1 MKIFDNPNYNFV
13 MHRWKAVAISVV
25 VILAGVAAFF
35 VSGVNWGIDFAGGAT
50 VTLKFKSNPPL
61 AELRNDLPDAT
72 IQQYGK
78 AEEHNLLIRL
88 PGISKEVDYAG
99 QVVQRLHAKLNPEAT
114 GKHDLNYFGSDR
126 LAGILKQ
133 ADPDNRGTQPVA
145 LEYYDAL
152 AKRIIAK
159 RSEVGIFTSM
169 QQVTSTQGVS
179 TATTEVLSKQT
190 FLGAFNVLNQETVGP
205 AVGKDLQTKA
215 ILAIVLSSLAMGI
228 YIWLRF
234 SDLTFGLGAI
244 VCIIHDVAI
253 ALAFLIIMKLEF
265 SLNIVAA
272 LLTIVGYSIN
282 DTVVMF
288 DRIRENKRKIKRP
301 MSLGEHLDLSI
312 NQTLSRTILTSG
324 TVFLVLLSLLGFGG
338 DVIRGFAWILTI
350 GVISGTYSTLYIVP
364 AVAVAIDNARN
375 RRGNGNGSRPP
386 AVAARVE
393 APAAPAPKRKAS

>member
-13 MHRWKAVAISVV
+13 KHRWKAVAVSVV
-25 VILAGVAAFF
+25 IILAGIAIYF
-35 VSGVNWGIDFAGGAT
+35 VNGVNWGIDFAGGAS
-50 VTLKFKSNPPL
+50 VTLKFKSTPPL

-78 AEEHNLLIRL
+78 ADEHNLLIRL

-99 QVVQRLHAKLNPEAT
+99 QVVQRLHAKMNPEAT
-114 GKHDLNYFGSDR
+114 AKHDLNYFGSDR

-133 ADPDNRGTQPVA
+133 ADPDARGTQPVA
-145 LEYYDAL
+145 LQYYDDL

-159 RSEVGIFTSM
+159 RSEVGIFTTM
-169 QQVTSTQGVS
+169 QQVNSTQGVS
-179 TATTEVLSKQT
+179 TATTKLLSEKT

-215 ILAIVLSSLAMGI
+215 LLAIILSSLAMGI

-244 VCIIHDVAI
+244 VCIIHDVAV
-253 ALAFLIIMKLEF
+253 ALAFMIIMKLEF

-324 TVFLVLLSLLGFGG
+324 TVFLVLVALIVFGG
-338 DVIRGFAWILTI
+338 DVIRGFSWILI
-350 GVISGTYSTLYIVP
+350 VGVVSGTYSTLYIVP

-375 RRGNGNGSRPP
+375 RKSNGNRPP
-386 AVAARVE
+386 AVSARAE

>member
-13 MHRWKAVAISVV
+13 KHRWKAVAVSVV
-25 VILAGVAAFF
+25 IVLAGIAAYFMI
-35 VSGVNWGIDFAGGAT
+35 GVNWGIDFAGGAT
-50 VTLKFKSNPPL
+50 ATLKFKDAPPL
-61 AELRNDLPDAT
+61 AQLRKDLPDAT

-78 AEEHNLLIRL
+78 TEEHSLLIRL

-99 QVVQRLHAKLNPEAT
+99 QVVQRLHTKMNPEAAT
-114 GKHDLNYFGSDR
+114 RHDLNYFGSDR

-145 LEYYDAL
+145 LQYYDDL

-169 QQVTSTQGVS
+169 QQVNSTQGVT
-179 TATTEVLSKQT
+179 TATTKLLSEKT

-215 ILAIVLSSLAMGI
+215 LLAIVLSSLAMGI

-234 SDLTFGLGAI
+234 SDLTFGLGAV
-244 VCIIHDVAI
+244 VCIVHDVAV
-253 ALAFLIIMKLEF
+253 ALAFLILMKLEF

-288 DRIRENKRKIKRP
+288 DRIRENKRKIKKP

-324 TVFLVLLSLLGFGG
+324 TVFLVLVALIAFGG
-338 DVIRGFAWILTI
+338 DVIRGFAWILI
-350 GVISGTYSTLYIVP
+350 VGVVSGTYSTLYIVP
-364 AVAVAIDNARN
+364 AVAVAIDNARSN
-375 RRGNGNGSRPP
+375 KGNGNRPP
-386 AVAARVE
+386 AVSARTE

>member
-13 MHRWKAVAISVV
+13 KHRWKAVAISVV
-25 VILAGVAAFF
+25 LILAGVAAFF
-35 VSGVNWGIDFAGGAT
+35 VSGVNWGIDFAGGAS
-50 VTLKFKSNPPL
+50 VTLKFKSAPPL
-61 AELRNDLPDAT
+61 AQLRNDLPDAT

-78 AEEHNLLIRL
+78 AEEHSLLIRL

-99 QVVQRLHAKLNPEAT
+99 QVVQRLHTKMNPEAT

-133 ADPDNRGTQPVA
+133 ADPDARGTQPVA

-159 RSEVGIFTSM
+159 RSEVGIFTTM
-169 QQVTSTQGVS
+169 QQVTSTQGVT
-179 TATTEVLSKQT
+179 TATTKVLSEQT

-215 ILAIVLSSLAMGI
+215 ILAIILSSLAMGI

-244 VCIIHDVAI
+244 ICIVHDVAI

-272 LLTIVGYSIN
+272 LLTIVGFSIN

-324 TVFLVLLSLLGFGG
+324 TVFLVLVALVAFGG
-338 DVIRGFAWILTI
+338 DVIRGFAWIMI
-350 GVISGTYSTLYIVP
+350 VGVVSGTYSTLFIVP

-375 RRGNGNGSRPP
+375 RRGNGNRPP
-386 AVAARVE
+386 AVSARAE